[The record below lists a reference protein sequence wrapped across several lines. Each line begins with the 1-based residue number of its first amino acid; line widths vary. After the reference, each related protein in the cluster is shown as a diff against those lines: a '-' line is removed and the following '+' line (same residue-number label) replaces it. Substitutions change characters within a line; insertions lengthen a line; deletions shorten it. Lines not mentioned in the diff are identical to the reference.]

1 MMRRGADRPRILSSE
16 PVRSARRCSM
26 TRWVLFLT
34 AVLFVATQ
42 AAAQQQPQP
51 GMMPSPGGMPQMVAL
66 AIDGLL
72 GAHINILVV
81 VTELGRGAISIPSLF
96 ICLGQGDFFE

>member
-1 MMRRGADRPRILSSE
+1 
-16 PVRSARRCSM
+16 M

-51 GMMPSPGGMPQMVAL
+51 GMMPPPGAMPQIVAFDN
-66 AIDGLL
+66 DGLL
-72 GAHINILVV
+72 GDHIHIFGDVPDLGKWGNSTHGSLILN
-81 VTELGRGAISIPSLF
+81 RG
-96 ICLGQGDFFE
+96 FEECWARRT